1 MSLLHFP
8 FKVFTSANRLDDYG
22 ADDMRYGDLDEMF
35 LKRHLNLVD
44 ISSRVNPYTLTALTA
59 FNQPQSRFY
68 GMHGHGTRLSR
79 QACAEILFDEFR
91 HLAGAF
97 SWVGPYRHL
106 ILRMIEHMQ
115 KNNGAP
121 YYDIQ
126 LNRALK
132 EQIVNDGSEKNSS
145 LLILKNTLLNS
156 IDWDKKSLNA
166 DKKKLFQENINNTIL
181 PKFIRQQDKING
193 LGITVHDTWA
203 TQITIKSLRIEQGHY
218 HAVVHYKVQDHF
230 GLDQADIRQFKYW
243 HFRFFRIWFV
253 LQRYNQ
259 FAYKPFITNMEATIE
274 ISGSKNESI

>member
-8 FKVFTSANRLDDYG
+8 FKVFTSANRLDDYA

-132 EQIVNDGSEKNSS
+132 EQIVNDGSDGST
-145 LLILKNTLLNS
+145 LKKIKTVVQKFANWDENYFPADSKYEFDTLLRS
-156 IDWDKKSLNA
+156 SV
-166 DKKKLFQENINNTIL
+166 L
-181 PKFIRQQDKING
+181 PKFVRHRDKING
-193 LGITVHDTWA
+193 LGITVHDIWA
-203 TQITIKSLRIEQGHY
+203 TQIMIKSLRIDQGHY

-253 LQRYNQ
+253 LQRYHQ
-259 FAYKPFITNMEATIE
+259 FAYKPFMTNMEATIE
-274 ISGSKNESI
+274 INGKRHDKI